1 MSVISGNA
9 FHVSQAV
16 YLSILLKEDVVSNPV
31 VSIRVRAWE
40 KGGDLEFSRQIFFCN
55 RMYCNICNISIVLL
69 DNQTRH
75 EAWQS
80 KGLQRQYSQIE
91 SKFCDDQALHNEE
104 HEGLAGCPLLR
115 DYMELYEFLFHC
127 RWLQ

>member
-1 MSVISGNA
+1 MG
-9 FHVSQAV
+9 
-16 YLSILLKEDVVSNPV
+16 E
-31 VSIRVRAWE
+31 
-40 KGGDLEFSRQIFFCN
+40 GGGGYLEFSRHFFFCN
-55 RMYCNICNISIVLL
+55 RMYFNISIVLL

-75 EAWQS
+75 KKRQS

-115 DYMELYEFLFHC
+115 DYMELYDFLFHC